1 MGNNISHPM
10 KVFIWAALI
19 MLPIVVNAQNWQGK
33 FEQIDKLLP
42 TPNSYRTASG
52 QPGHKYWQQK
62 ADYII
67 NVSLDEKALTLEG
80 DEVVTLHNNSPHKLK
95 YLWFQLDQNIRKE
108 NSLEFQSRENEI
120 YGEMEA
126 QDMMGITNDH
136 FYEGGYK
143 LGNVTAFD
151 GSPLPYIING
161 TMMRVDL
168 PELLIPA
175 ENVKIKISWSYNLYD
190 RQRVDG
196 RGGYEYFPEDGNYLF
211 TVAQWHPRLAVYDD
225 VEGWQNKQFLG
236 DGEFALT
243 FGDFD
248 VKISVPADHIVAAT
262 GELQNKEAVLTKDQ
276 LKRLN
281 NAAKATSPV
290 IVVSEK
296 EVRKKEKTRSDE
308 IKTWHFKA
316 INVRDFAF
324 ATSRKFIWDAMAV
337 PLTTTTPLA
346 MSFYPK
352 EGNPLWEK
360 YSTQAVANTLKKY
373 SEHTFDYPYPVAIS
387 VHSADQGMEYPMI
400 CFNGGRPDA
409 KGKYSQYKLQSMV
422 SVIVHEV
429 GHNYFPM
436 IINTDER
443 QWTWIDE
450 GINTFLEHL
459 TMKEYYPEFD
469 NTWGT
474 PVSVTNY
481 MKGNPDYIRPLM
493 TNSDQIVQF
502 GYNGYGKP
510 SAALSVLREVV
521 MGQELF
527 DYSFKE
533 YASRWAF
540 KRPMP
545 ADFFRTMEDASAVD
559 LDWFWRGWFFTTEY
573 VDINIKDV
581 SWYQIERKPANGNEN
596 SQKDTTEQVSNKLL
610 ASPGPIYLSKP
621 SDASYGGFKNRL
633 DDETIIQQNIGRFL
647 YEITFEN
654 LGGLVS
660 PLIIEWTYSDGS
672 IETEII
678 PAEVWGLNENI
689 VTKVFAKE
697 KQVVQVQIDPNQIT
711 GDAYLFN
718 NSFPRK
724 AVKSRFD
731 MYLEKD

>member
-1 MGNNISHPM
+1 M
-10 KVFIWAALI
+10 KVIIWAAFI
-19 MLPIVVNAQNWQGK
+19 MLPFVVNAQNWQGK

-42 TPNSYRTASG
+42 TPNNYRTASG
-52 QPGHKYWQQK
+52 RPGHKYWQQK
-62 ADYII
+62 ADYLI
-67 NVSLDEKALTLEG
+67 NVSLDEKTLILKG
-80 DEVVTLHNNSPHKLK
+80 DEEVTFHNNSPHKLK
-95 YLWFQLDQNIRKE
+95 YLWFQLDQNIRKK
-108 NSLEFQSRENEI
+108 NSLEFLSKENEI
-120 YGEMEA
+120 NGDMEA
-126 QDMMGITNDH
+126 QNMMGITDDY

-143 LGNVTAFD
+143 LGNVTTSV
-151 GSPLPYIING
+151 GTTLPYIING
-161 TMMRVDL
+161 TMMRIDL
-168 PELLIPA
+168 PEVLNPGSS
-175 ENVKIKISWSYNLYD
+175 VKIKIDWSYNLYD
-190 RQRVDG
+190 RQKVDG
-196 RGGYEYFPEDGNYLF
+196 RGGYEYFPDDDNYLF
-211 TVAQWHPRLAVYDD
+211 TIAQWHPRLAVYDD

-262 GELQNKEAVLTKDQ
+262 GELQNKEEVLTKEQ
-276 LKRLN
+276 LKRLS
-281 NAAKATSPV
+281 NAYKAPSPV

-296 EVRKKEKTRSDE
+296 EARKKEKTKLSD

-316 INVRDFAF
+316 ENVRDFAF
-324 ATSRKFIWDAMAV
+324 ASSRKFIWDAMSV
-337 PLTTTTPLA
+337 PLNTTKPMA

-360 YSTQAVANTLKKY
+360 HSTQAVANALKKY
-373 SEHTFDYPYPVAIS
+373 SQHTFDYPYPVAIS

-400 CFNGGRPDA
+400 CFNGGRPEA
-409 KGKYSQYKLQSMV
+409 NGKYSQWKLQSMV

-459 TMKEYYPEFD
+459 TIDEYYPEF
-469 NTWGT
+469 NSTWGT
-474 PVSVTNY
+474 PVSVISY

-493 TNSDQIVQF
+493 TNSEQIVQF

-521 MGQELF
+521 MGHELF

-533 YASRWAF
+533 YANRWAF

-559 LDWFWRGWFFTTEY
+559 LDWFWHGWFFTTDY

-581 SWYQIERKPANGNEN
+581 NWYKIEEEFSTGKEVV
-596 SQKDTTEQVSNKLL
+596 STDSTKQVTNKLL
-610 ASPGPIYLSKP
+610 ASPGAIHLSKP
-621 SDASYGGFKNRL
+621 SYSSYGGFKNRL
-633 DDETIIQQNIGRFL
+633 DDEAILKQYAGSLL

-672 IETEII
+672 VETETI
-678 PAEVWGLNENI
+678 PAEIWGLNENI
-689 VTKVFAKE
+689 VSKVFAKK
-697 KQVVQVQIDPNQIT
+697 KQVVQVQLDPKQLT
-711 GDAYLFN
+711 GDAYIFN
-718 NSFPRK
+718 NAFPRK
-724 AVKSRFD
+724 AIKSRFD
-731 MYLEKD
+731 TYLEKD